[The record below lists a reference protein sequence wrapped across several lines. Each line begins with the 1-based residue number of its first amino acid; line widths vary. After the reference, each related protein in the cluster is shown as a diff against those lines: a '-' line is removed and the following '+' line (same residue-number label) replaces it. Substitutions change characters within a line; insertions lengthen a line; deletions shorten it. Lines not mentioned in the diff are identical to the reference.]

1 MNDLPC
7 AAGFR
12 KSLRTRAP
20 AKYHGPSSGKTWSGH
35 DPRPKWLA
43 GKPLDYYP
51 VERAAKPWWLDK
63 DA

>member
-1 MNDLPC
+1 MPC

-12 KSLRTRAP
+12 KSRRTRAP

-35 DPRPKWLA
+35 DPRPKWLV
-43 GKPLDYYP
+43 GKSLDCYL
-51 VERAAKPWWLDK
+51 VERAAKPWWLEK